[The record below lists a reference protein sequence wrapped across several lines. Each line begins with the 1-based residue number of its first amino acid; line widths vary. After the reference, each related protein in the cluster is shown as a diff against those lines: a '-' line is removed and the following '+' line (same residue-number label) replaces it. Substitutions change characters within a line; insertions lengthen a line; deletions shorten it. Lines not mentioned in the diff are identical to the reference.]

1 MLSIQQV
8 GKEILGDNPSNFYVF
23 LGSEYGIKKKYV
35 DHLSLYYDEV
45 IELEYVDDVFNLFKQ
60 KHLFA
65 PKPTLYIVRYDN
77 NFIKSINNKTEEY
90 IKSLKIAGT
99 IVCIYEGDSVASKCN
114 KYIPDMSVSF
124 DNISDELCFKY
135 LKNDFKALNETV
147 LKYIAKNS
155 HGYYQ
160 ANIMCNSIANISKET
175 TLQDIK
181 YTFDINNETTD
192 EEFRH
197 SFMKKDYVKLI
208 DMLERYEDLTNIYY
222 LMLNSLLDIEKQLT
236 SRYKKANDS
245 NIWNLQDVYN
255 MFMNVYHEIKKTR
268 KISSYSIKYSLEYL
282 FSLLNYQQ
290 IPSVGDLEWNL

>member
-8 GKEILGDNPSNFYVF
+8 GKEILGDNPSSFYVF

-35 DHLSLYYDEV
+35 DHLSLYYNEV

-99 IVCIYEGDSVASKCN
+99 IVCIYEGDSIASKCN

-135 LKNDFKALNETV
+135 LKHDFKALNDTV

-155 HGYYQ
+155 H
-160 ANIMCNSIANISKET
+160 
-175 TLQDIK
+175 
-181 YTFDINNETTD
+181 
-192 EEFRH
+192 
-197 SFMKKDYVKLI
+197 
-208 DMLERYEDLTNIYY
+208 
-222 LMLNSLLDIEKQLT
+222 
-236 SRYKKANDS
+236 
-245 NIWNLQDVYN
+245 VYN